1 MIFCYNL
8 SCIRLLGFL
17 DGGEFFAYRR
27 AASAFGDGELRR
39 RAQLQSHLDW
49 GDETCKRETAWGD
62 EQATRTSARAA
73 TGDEDV
79 RRGPRPATRTSGE
92 GRNRRRGWPAK
103 ETSIERVPRRDEGID
118 EMRESFVWARRCSA
132 SDGYNPD
139 PRYRTP
145 AGRPAQIWAGA
156 PAPSTALSQMFSGL
170 PI

>member
-1 MIFCYNL
+1 ML
-8 SCIRLLGFL
+8 T
-17 DGGEFFAYRR
+17 
-27 AASAFGDGELRR
+27 GELRR
-39 RAQLQSHLDW
+39 HSAMASCVGVHSCNLILI
-49 GDETCKRETAWGD
+49 G
-62 EQATRTSARAA
+62 ATRPASGRRLGATSKRQ
-73 TGDEDV
+73 G
-79 RRGPRPATRTSGE
+79 RWRGPRPATRTAGE
-92 GRNRRRGWPAK
+92 GRDRRRGWPAR

-145 AGRPAQIWAGA
+145 AGRPSQIWAGA